1 MSPLIY
7 IARPGRRPF
16 TEDGEPG
23 EEITAF
29 RAHLRSERP
38 AAWRAIG
45 AGLHSTTV
53 GAFRALTTP
62 PVSRLELLAA
72 SDGGW
77 TPPADDSETTSWTT

>member
-29 RAHLRSERP
+29 RAHLRDQRP
-38 AAWRAIG
+38 AAWQAIG

-53 GAFRALTTP
+53 GAFRALTAP
-62 PVSRLELLAA
+62 PVAPRELLAGA
-72 SDGGW
+72 GW
-77 TPPADDSETTSWTT
+77 TPNTEEED